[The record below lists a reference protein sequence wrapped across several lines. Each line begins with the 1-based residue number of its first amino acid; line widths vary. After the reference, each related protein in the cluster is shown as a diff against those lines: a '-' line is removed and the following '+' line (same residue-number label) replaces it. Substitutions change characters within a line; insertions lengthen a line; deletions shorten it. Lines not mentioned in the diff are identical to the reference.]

1 MDRAADP
8 MDVPTLARVAI
19 YHNILWSKYKG
30 GVFSQVHSLARN
42 RGMQV
47 SVIQIAETEGQR
59 ISLSGIDLS
68 YHTYPYRLLF
78 RGSHDSVIWYKRVF
92 AAATGIVRHPSHP
105 VGLPGYHHIPYS
117 ARFVI
122 F

>member
-68 YHTYPYRLLF
+68 YHTYTYRLLF
-78 RGSHDSVIWYKRVF
+78 RGSHYRVIWYERGF
-92 AAATGIVRHPSHP
+92 AAGEGTVLHASE
-105 VGLPGYHHIPYS
+105 
-117 ARFVI
+117 
-122 F
+122 